1 LTLLKE
7 KRKKIRRN
15 KMSEDL
21 KQKEAVKVKADAKA
35 EVKPEVKPEAKPEAK
50 SETVIA
56 EKQPAVTKEQED
68 FISRIESMSV
78 IELSSLVKAL
88 EKRFGVSAQAPMMV
102 ASAPGAAAGAG
113 QAAAEEKTTFNVILA
128 DVGANKIQVIKEIRT
143 VTSLGLKEAKDLVE
157 AAPKAIK
164 EGVTKAEAE
173 DIKKKIEA
181 AGAKVEL
188 K

>member
-1 LTLLKE
+1 
-7 KRKKIRRN
+7 
-15 KMSEDL
+15 MSEDL
-21 KQKEAVKVKADAKA
+21 KQKEEGSA
-35 EVKPEVKPEAKPEAK
+35 
-50 SETVIA
+50 
-56 EKQPAVTKEQED
+56 QPAAKNKEKIVATKEQEE
-68 FISRIESMSV
+68 FIGKIEKMSV
-78 IELSSLVKAL
+78 MELSSLVKVL
-88 EKRFGVSAQAPMMV
+88 EEKFGVSAQAPMM
-102 ASAPGAAAGAG
+102 AAQAGMPAAGAAAPE
-113 QAAAEEKTTFNVILA
+113 EEKTTFNVILT

-157 AAPKAIK
+157 AAPKAIR

>member
-1 LTLLKE
+1 
-7 KRKKIRRN
+7 
-15 KMSEDL
+15 MSEDL
-21 KQKEAVKVKADAKA
+21 KQQEAGSAQPKAKA
-35 EVKPEVKPEAKPEAK
+35 E
-50 SETVIA
+50 
-56 EKQPAVTKEQED
+56 EKVSMTKDQEE
-68 FISRIESMSV
+68 FIGKIEKMSV
-78 IELSSLVKAL
+78 MELSSLVKVL
-88 EKRFGVSAQAPMMV
+88 EEKFGVSAQAPMMV
-102 ASAPGAAAGAG
+102 AQAGSAAGGAAAGA
-113 QAAAEEKTTFNVILA
+113 AAEEEKTTFNVILA
-128 DVGANKIQVIKEIRT
+128 EVGANKIQVIKEIRT